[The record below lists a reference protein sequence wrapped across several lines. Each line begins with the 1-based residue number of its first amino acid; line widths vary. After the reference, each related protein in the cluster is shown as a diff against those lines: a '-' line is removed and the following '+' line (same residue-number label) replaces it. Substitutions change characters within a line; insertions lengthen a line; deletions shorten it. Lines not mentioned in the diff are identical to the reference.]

1 MLPPFL
7 LVIVDILGK
16 DVNIVWLLQCETFLG
31 TRDALDLIKDLLD
44 LLAIFLHF
52 ELLSILNIIFQMLVF

>member
-7 LVIVDILGK
+7 LAIVDILGK

-31 TRDALDLIKDLLD
+31 TWDALDFIQDLLD